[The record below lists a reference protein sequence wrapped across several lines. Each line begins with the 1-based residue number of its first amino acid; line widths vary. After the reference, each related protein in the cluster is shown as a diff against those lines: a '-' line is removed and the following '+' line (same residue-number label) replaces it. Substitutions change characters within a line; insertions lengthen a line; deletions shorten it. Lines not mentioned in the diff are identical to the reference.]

1 MDYRELAKGINVYEA
16 GNPVDSFPTKPYPLK
31 VGSYEIARE
40 TKKAEHVKQFLK
52 EWNPRVPFKF
62 EELKVAIEEVKPTLQ
77 TISTFSIHNI
87 DLREKIKE
95 SGLTW
100 HKLITSLF
108 GKFAP
113 VVKYTNASKVLHVLA
128 PQIFVMWDQDIREAY
143 GCYRNEEGYYNF
155 HIRMQMELNEIIMS
169 YQKDYGCG
177 REEAVKQICQRFY
190 ENGAQPITRLLD
202 IYNHE
207 KYRRKKF

>member
-1 MDYRELAKGINVYEA
+1 MDYRELAKGINVHET
-16 GNPVDSFPTKPYPLK
+16 GNPVDSFPTKPYPPK

-40 TKKAEHVKQFLK
+40 TKKAEHIKQFLK
-52 EWNPRVPFKF
+52 DWNPRVRFKF
-62 EELKVAIEEVKPTLQ
+62 EELEAAIEEVKPTLQ
-77 TISTFSIHNI
+77 TLSTFSIHNI

-100 HKLITSLF
+100 HN
-108 GKFAP
+108 
-113 VVKYTNASKVLHVLA
+113 TNASKVLHVLA

-143 GCYRNEEGYYNF
+143 GCYGNEEGYYNF

-190 ENGAQPITRLLD
+190 ENGAHPITKLLD

-207 KYRRKKF
+207 KYTRKKF

>member
-1 MDYRELAKGINVYEA
+1 MDYRELAKGINVREV
-16 GNPVDSFPTKPYPLK
+16 GNLVDSFPTKPYPLRA
-31 VGSYEIARE
+31 GSYEVARE
-40 TKKAEHVKQFLK
+40 TKKAEDIKRFLK
-52 EWNPRVPFKF
+52 DWNPRVPFKF

-87 DLREKIKE
+87 DLREKINE

-108 GKFAP
+108 EKFAP
-113 VVKYTNASKVLHVLA
+113 VVKYTNASKVLHVLV

-155 HIRMQMELNEIIMS
+155 HIRMQMELNEIIKS
-169 YQKDYGCG
+169 YQEDYECD
-177 REEAVKQICQRFY
+177 REEAVKRICQRFY

-207 KYRRKKF
+207 KYRRKSF